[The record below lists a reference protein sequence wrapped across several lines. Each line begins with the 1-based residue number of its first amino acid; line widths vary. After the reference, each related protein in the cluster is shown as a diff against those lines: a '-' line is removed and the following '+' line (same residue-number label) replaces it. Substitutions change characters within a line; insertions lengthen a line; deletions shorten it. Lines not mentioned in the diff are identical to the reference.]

1 MSYPIGQRKTK
12 GGDAV
17 NTEKAE
23 EWIDID
29 EAMRLTGK
37 SRRTLMR
44 WKKENQVE
52 ARTVDQEFVQRQ
64 RRTEFRKADI
74 MKAATDNV

>member
-1 MSYPIGQRKTK
+1 M
-12 GGDAV
+12 
-17 NTEKAE
+17 NTEQAE

-29 EAMRLTGK
+29 EAVKLTGR

-44 WKKENQVE
+44 WKKERKVA

-64 RRTEFRKADI
+64 RRTEFSKGDLTKAI
-74 MKAATDNV
+74 TEGV